1 MRILLVED
9 DRELSVG
16 LSSRLNAEGYV
27 VDCVGNLKDAIE
39 AVIMNSYR
47 AVLLDRRLPD
57 GDGIALLPVLATRIP
72 VPPVLILSALDDITD
87 RIAGIE
93 AGADDYL
100 VKPFAFEEL
109 KARLLIRIRRAPDK
123 PTLPPIRVGRIVYNL
138 STRDLQ
144 IDKEDIQLS
153 RREIAVLD
161 TLVRRAGRV
170 VLREDIVANVYG
182 IDDDISSNALE
193 AHVSRLRRRLMEA
206 NAGVL
211 LHVVRGVGYMLKVA
225 P

>member
-1 MRILLVED
+1 LRILLVED
-9 DRELSVG
+9 DRELSAG
-16 LSSRLNAEGYV
+16 LSTRLNAEGYV
-27 VDCVGNLKDAIE
+27 VDCVRNLKDAIE

-57 GDGIALLPVLATRIP
+57 GDGVALLPVLATRVP
-72 VPPVLILSALDDITD
+72 VPPALILSALDDLPD
-87 RIAGIE
+87 RVAGIE

-100 VKPFAFEEL
+100 IKPFAFEEL
-109 KARLLIRIRRAPDK
+109 KARLLIRIQRAPDK
-123 PTLPPIRVGRIVYNL
+123 PALPPIRIGRVVYNL
-138 STRDLQ
+138 LTRDVQ
-144 IDKEDIQLS
+144 VGEEDLQLS
-153 RREIAVLD
+153 RRELAVLD

-170 VLREDIVANVYG
+170 VLREDLEANVYG

-193 AHVSRLRRRLMEA
+193 AHVSRLRRRLMDA

>member
-1 MRILLVED
+1 
-9 DRELSVG
+9 
-16 LSSRLNAEGYV
+16 
-27 VDCVGNLKDAIE
+27 
-39 AVIMNSYR
+39 
-47 AVLLDRRLPD
+47 
-57 GDGIALLPVLATRIP
+57 
-72 VPPVLILSALDDITD
+72 
-87 RIAGIE
+87 
-93 AGADDYL
+93 